1 MKIDII
7 SLFPEFFS
15 AFFDHSIIKRAIAA
29 NRLTMSVTNPRDFA
43 HNKHNQ
49 VDDTMYGGGA
59 GMLMMAPPI
68 FEAVESVT
76 QEEEVWTQEEEIRR
90 RVIFLGPAGV
100 PFTQEKARE
109 LATYDQ
115 LVLVCGHY
123 EGVDYR
129 VEEHLVDETIS
140 IGDYVLT
147 GGELP
152 AMVVADAV
160 ARMIP
165 GVLGAASGAVE
176 DSFYRPML
184 EGPQYTKPQVY
195 RDWEVPEVLRSGHHK
210 HIADWRLQEAV
221 KRTIACRPDLL
232 ARAMSTEELAALQA
246 VLGDTEKAERLV
258 RLLCENAKTAK
269 KLELGEE
276 AVRRMLSPADG
287 SDEKGIK
294 KG

>member
-76 QEEEVWTQEEEIRR
+76 QEEEVRR

-115 LVLVCGHY
+115 LILVCGHY

-176 DSFYRPML
+176 DSFYRPIL

-210 HIADWRLQEAV
+210 YIADWRLQEAV

-232 ARAMSTEELAALQA
+232 ARAMSTEELAALPA
-246 VLGDTEKAERLV
+246 VLGDKEKAERLV
-258 RLLCENAKTAK
+258 RLLRENAKMAK

-287 SDEKGIK
+287 SDEEGIK

>member
-59 GMLMMAPPI
+59 GMLIMAPPI

-76 QEEEVWTQEEEIRR
+76 QEEKVRR

-115 LVLVCGHY
+115 LILVCGHY

-129 VEEHLVDETIS
+129 VEENLVDETIS

-221 KRTIACRPDLL
+221 KRTIVCRPDLL
-232 ARAMSTEELAALQA
+232 ARAMSTEEMAALQA
-246 VLGDTEKAERLV
+246 VLGDKEKAERLV
-258 RLLCENAKTAK
+258 RLLRENAKMAK

-287 SDEKGIK
+287 SDEEGIK

>member
-76 QEEEVWTQEEEIRR
+76 QEKEVRR

-115 LVLVCGHY
+115 LILVCGHY

-129 VEEHLVDETIS
+129 VEENLVDETIS

-221 KRTIACRPDLL
+221 KRTIVCRPDLL
-232 ARAMSTEELAALQA
+232 ARAMSTEEMAALQA
-246 VLGDTEKAERLV
+246 VLGDKEKAERLV
-258 RLLCENAKTAK
+258 RLLRENAKMAK
-269 KLELGEE
+269 KLELGKE

-287 SDEKGIK
+287 SDEEGIK

>member
-76 QEEEVWTQEEEIRR
+76 QEKEVRR

-115 LVLVCGHY
+115 LILVCGHY

-129 VEEHLVDETIS
+129 VEENLVDETIS

-152 AMVVADAV
+152 AMVLADAV

-221 KRTIACRPDLL
+221 KRTIVCRPDLL
-232 ARAMSTEELAALQA
+232 ARAMSTEEMAALQA
-246 VLGDTEKAERLV
+246 VLGDKEKAERLV
-258 RLLCENAKTAK
+258 RLLRENAKMAK

-287 SDEKGIK
+287 SDEEGIK

>member
-76 QEEEVWTQEEEIRR
+76 QEKEVRR

-100 PFTQEKARE
+100 PFTQEKARQ

-115 LVLVCGHY
+115 LILVCGHY

-129 VEEHLVDETIS
+129 VEENLVDETIS

-165 GVLGAASGAVE
+165 GVLGAASGAAE

-210 HIADWRLQEAV
+210 RIADWRLQEAV
-221 KRTIACRPDLL
+221 KRTIVCRPDLL
-232 ARAMSTEELAALQA
+232 ARAMSTEEMAALQA
-246 VLGDTEKAERLV
+246 VLGDKEKAERLV
-258 RLLCENAKTAK
+258 RLLRENAKMAK

-287 SDEKGIK
+287 SDEEGIK

>member
-76 QEEEVWTQEEEIRR
+76 QEEEVRTQEENVRR

-115 LVLVCGHY
+115 LILVCGHY

-176 DSFYRPML
+176 DSFYRPIL

-221 KRTIACRPDLL
+221 KRTIVCRPDLL
-232 ARAMSTEELAALQA
+232 ARAMSTEEMAALQA
-246 VLGDTEKAERLV
+246 VLGDKEKAERLV
-258 RLLCENAKTAK
+258 RLLRENAKMAK

-287 SDEKGIK
+287 SDEEGIK

>member
-29 NRLTMSVTNPRDFA
+29 NCLTMSVTNPRDFA

-76 QEEEVWTQEEEIRR
+76 QEEEVRTQEEKVRR

-115 LVLVCGHY
+115 LILVCGHY

-176 DSFYRPML
+176 DSFYRPIL

-258 RLLCENAKTAK
+258 WLLRENAKTAK

-287 SDEKGIK
+287 SDEEGIK

>member
-76 QEEEVWTQEEEIRR
+76 QEKEVRR

-100 PFTQEKARE
+100 PFTQEKARQ

-115 LVLVCGHY
+115 LILVCGHY

-129 VEEHLVDETIS
+129 VEENLVDETIS

-221 KRTIACRPDLL
+221 KRTIVCRPDLL
-232 ARAMSTEELAALQA
+232 ARAMSTEEMAALQA
-246 VLGDTEKAERLV
+246 VLGDKEKAERLV
-258 RLLCENAKTAK
+258 RLLHENAKMAK

-287 SDEKGIK
+287 SDEEGIK

>member
-76 QEEEVWTQEEEIRR
+76 QEEEVRR

-195 RDWEVPEVLRSGHHK
+195 RDWGVPEVLRSGHHK

-258 RLLCENAKTAK
+258 RLLCENAKMAK

-287 SDEKGIK
+287 SDEEGIK

>member
-68 FEAVESVT
+68 FEAVQSVT
-76 QEEEVWTQEEEIRR
+76 QEEELRR

-100 PFTQEKARE
+100 PFTQEKARQ

-221 KRTIACRPDLL
+221 KRTITCRPDLL
-232 ARAMSTEELAALQA
+232 ARTMSTEELAALQA
-246 VLGDTEKAERLV
+246 VLGDKEKAGRLV
-258 RLLCENAKTAK
+258 RLLRENADMAK
-269 KLELGEE
+269 RLQLGEE

-287 SDEKGIK
+287 SDEEGIK

>member
-76 QEEEVWTQEEEIRR
+76 QEEEVRR

-109 LATYDQ
+109 LVTYDQ
-115 LVLVCGHY
+115 LILVCGHY

-232 ARAMSTEELAALQA
+232 ARAMSTEELASLQA
-246 VLGDTEKAERLV
+246 VLGDKEKAERLV
-258 RLLCENAKTAK
+258 RLLRENAKMAK

-287 SDEKGIK
+287 SDEEGIK

>member
-1 MKIDII
+1 MRQGK
-7 SLFPEFFS
+7 FTTKE
-15 AFFDHSIIKRAIAA
+15 RA
-29 NRLTMSVTNPRDFA
+29 
-43 HNKHNQ
+43 
-49 VDDTMYGGGA
+49 Y
-59 GMLMMAPPI
+59 LMTLP
-68 FEAVESVT
+68 AVESVT
-76 QEEEVWTQEEEIRR
+76 QEEEVRR

-100 PFTQEKARE
+100 PFTQEKARQ

-115 LVLVCGHY
+115 LILVCGHY

-195 RDWEVPEVLRSGHHK
+195 RDWEVPGVLRSGHHK

-232 ARAMSTEELAALQA
+232 ARAMSTEEMAALQA
-246 VLGDTEKAERLV
+246 VLGDKEKAERLV
-258 RLLCENAKTAK
+258 RLLRENAKTAER
-269 KLELGEE
+269 LQLGEE

-287 SDEKGIK
+287 SDEEGIK

>member
-76 QEEEVWTQEEEIRR
+76 QEEEVRR

-115 LVLVCGHY
+115 LILVCGHY

-176 DSFYRPML
+176 DSFYRPIL

-221 KRTIACRPDLL
+221 KRTIVCRPDLL
-232 ARAMSTEELAALQA
+232 ARAMSTEEMAALQA
-246 VLGDTEKAERLV
+246 VLGDKEKAERLV
-258 RLLCENAKTAK
+258 RLLRENAKTAER
-269 KLELGEE
+269 LQLGEE
-276 AVRRMLSPADG
+276 AARRMLSPADG
-287 SDEKGIK
+287 SDEEGIK

>member
-76 QEEEVWTQEEEIRR
+76 QKEEVRTQEEKVRR

-115 LVLVCGHY
+115 LILVCGHY

-232 ARAMSTEELAALQA
+232 ARTMSTEEMAALQA
-246 VLGDTEKAERLV
+246 VLGDKEKAERLV
-258 RLLCENAKTAK
+258 RLLRENAETAK
-269 KLELGEE
+269 KLELGEA
-276 AVRRMLSPADG
+276 AVRRMLSPTDG
-287 SDEKGIK
+287 SDEEGIK

>member
-76 QEEEVWTQEEEIRR
+76 QEKEVRR

-115 LVLVCGHY
+115 LILVCGHY

-129 VEEHLVDETIS
+129 VEENLVDETIS

-210 HIADWRLQEAV
+210 YIADWRLQEAV
-221 KRTIACRPDLL
+221 KRTIVCRPDLL
-232 ARAMSTEELAALQA
+232 ARAMSTEEMAALQA
-246 VLGDTEKAERLV
+246 VLGDKEKAERLV
-258 RLLCENAKTAK
+258 RLLRENAKMAK

-287 SDEKGIK
+287 RDEEGIK

>member
-68 FEAVESVT
+68 FEAVKSVT
-76 QEEEVWTQEEEIRR
+76 QEEKIRR

-210 HIADWRLQEAV
+210 RIADWRLQEAV

-258 RLLCENAKTAK
+258 RLLRENAEMAK
-269 KLELGEE
+269 RLQLGEA

-287 SDEKGIK
+287 SDEEGIK

>member
-76 QEEEVWTQEEEIRR
+76 QEEKVRR

-115 LVLVCGHY
+115 LILVCGHY

-176 DSFYRPML
+176 DSFYRPIL

-221 KRTIACRPDLL
+221 KRTIVCRPDLL
-232 ARAMSTEELAALQA
+232 ARAMSTEEMAALQA
-246 VLGDTEKAERLV
+246 VLGDTEKVERLV
-258 RLLCENAKTAK
+258 RLLRENAETAK

-276 AVRRMLSPADG
+276 AVRRMLSPTDG
-287 SDEKGIK
+287 SDEEGIK